1 MTWWIFGIFS
11 VIRNAL
17 PSKITVL
24 KPDISKIPY
33 IQNEEP
39 VQSTSVGPF
48 SSFLT
53 SCFKS
58 IIALAAI
65 YVSIDFGCWN
75 KTYLEPIENDYDK
88 PEAAEDSVP
97 SEWERL
103 ANYIAG
109 RAWYACY
116 HLLVFCDVEFIF
128 VVSISSGITH
138 VSFYHIVNQWL

>member
-1 MTWWIFGIFS
+1 M
-11 VIRNAL
+11 
-17 PSKITVL
+17 L

-88 PEAAEDSVP
+88 TEAAEDSVP

-109 RAWYACY
+109 RA
-116 HLLVFCDVEFIF
+116 
-128 VVSISSGITH
+128 
-138 VSFYHIVNQWL
+138 